1 MIERPLD
8 LDAIAAFVCI
18 AELDSFTRA
27 AEAMRTTQAAISLK
41 LKRLEARLG
50 CRLVE
55 RTPRYVRLSARGA
68 AFLEH
73 ARELLEAQDRAL
85 AEFAGTRQRLT
96 IGISDHVAGPE
107 LPALIARM
115 NAQDPQLLI
124 DIRIGSS
131 GDLIQ
136 SFDRREL
143 DTVIV
148 RLHNGRSDGEILTEE
163 KFGWFAA
170 PSWRHRA
177 GEPLPVATLAEPC
190 GVRAMAAKLL
200 DAAGVPWTEIFVGGG
215 VAAVAAAVTA
225 GLGVAALAPRM
236 LPFGAI
242 DVGPKLGLPDLPRLP
257 VLLHTRVKDGRPRDA
272 LAALAAAF
280 RSVVRGARATPAKK
294 GRKKIDGR
302 KAMLL
307 PIPGKRTAQ
316 AETGKGARAG
326 AIKRKAG

>member
-1 MIERPLD
+1 MPEGALD
-8 LDAIAAFVCI
+8 LDAVQAFIRI
-18 AELDSFTRA
+18 AELGSFTRA
-27 AEAMRTTQAAISLK
+27 AEAMRTTQGAVSLK
-41 LKRLEARLG
+41 LKRLEKRLG

-55 RTPRYVRLSARGA
+55 RTPRHVQLSARGA
-68 AFLEH
+68 AFLEY
-73 ARELLEAQDRAL
+73 ARELLEVQDRAL
-85 AEFAGTRQRLT
+85 TVFAGARQRLT

-115 NAQDPQLLI
+115 NAQDPQMLI
-124 DIRIGSS
+124 EIRIGSS
-131 GDLIQ
+131 GDLLQ

-148 RLHNGRSDGEILTEE
+148 RLHAGRSDGEILTEE

-170 PSWRHRA
+170 PSWQHRA

-190 GVRAMAAKLL
+190 GVRAMAGQLL

-215 VAAVAAAVTA
+215 VAAVAAAVMA

-242 DVGPKLGLPDLPRLP
+242 DVGHKLALPDLPRLP

-272 LAALAAAF
+272 LAALSAAF
-280 RSVVRGARATPAKK
+280 RSAVRG
-294 GRKKIDGR
+294 
-302 KAMLL
+302 
-307 PIPGKRTAQ
+307 
-316 AETGKGARAG
+316 
-326 AIKRKAG
+326 